1 MHLKKNGKSAAWM
14 WALCTI
20 CILFSRICF
29 DNGQADPYLA
39 YQETAPGS
47 AGHEAAVLAF
57 GAGHETRGF
66 AFRAV
71 QESVDFTSGAV
82 RTAAVSAFRAF
93 QEAEV
98 SVFNTTQKGIPAQAY
113 VPTGQ
118 TQGNIAFILRK
129 TAQRINSRYSTNNA
143 ADVLPAGV
151 FSDTFFSGQTA
162 RSLDGSCEVFSN
174 TVILHYIHRQDGE
187 K

>member
-1 MHLKKNGKSAAWM
+1 M

-29 DNGQADPYLA
+29 DNVQADPYLA
-39 YQETAPGS
+39 YHETASDSAGQET
-47 AGHEAAVLAF
+47 AVLAF
-57 GAGHETRGF
+57 GAGQERADL
-66 AFRAV
+66 AFGAAQERAD
-71 QESVDFTSGAV
+71 STSGAEQ
-82 RTAAVSAFRAF
+82 TADLSAFRAF
-93 QEAEV
+93 QETEV
-98 SVFNTTQKGIPAQAY
+98 SVFNTPQKGIPAQAY

-118 TQGNIAFILRK
+118 TQGNAELIPRK

-143 ADVLPAGV
+143 AGILSAGV

>member
-1 MHLKKNGKSAAWM
+1 MRLKKNGKGAAWM

-29 DNGQADPYLA
+29 DNVQADPYLA
-39 YQETAPGS
+39 YQETAPGTDAIS
-47 AGHEAAVLAF
+47 SGGMYGEAGRVSF
-57 GAGHETRGF
+57 DRVCKTAG
-66 AFRAV
+66 
-71 QESVDFTSGAV
+71 SVALDAP
-82 RTAAVSAFRAF
+82 
-93 QEAEV
+93 
-98 SVFNTTQKGIPAQAY
+98 QKGIPAQAY

-118 TQGNIAFILRK
+118 TQGNAAFIPRK
-129 TAQRINSRYSTNNA
+129 TAQRINSRYSTNN
-143 ADVLPAGV
+143 VSGILPAGV
-151 FSDTFFSGQTA
+151 FSDTLFSGQTA